1 MFHYDR
7 RLKDN
12 EEVKDLVS
20 KAWNEA
26 LNKSV
31 RERIAIM
38 QSVISEW
45 NRSQHCNSKRL
56 IEEKKAEL
64 ELTLT
69 SQANNVAQIHKV
81 TAELKAAY
89 AAEEEY

>member
-1 MFHYDR
+1 MFRYDR

-12 EEVKDLVS
+12 EEVKNLVS
-20 KAWNEA
+20 KAWKEA
-26 LNKSV
+26 CNKSV

-38 QSVISEW
+38 RSVISEW
-45 NRSQHCNSKRL
+45 NKNQHRNSKWL
-56 IEEKKAEL
+56 IEDKKAGL